1 MTTYSVG
8 DEIITVTKMRG
19 TIHAINDDG
28 TYHLVYKNSNKK
40 AASREDKSVLPKH
53 FSLAPG
59 MCIDSFVIFFLY
71 NFTTIAPQ
79 KTPAPSNRRKR
90 VKTWDYAQEPVQ
102 EWIDTGAVGA
112 APIVSGKRTRTV
124 ADYRV

>member
-1 MTTYSVG
+1 
-8 DEIITVTKMRG
+8 MRG

-71 NFTTIAPQ
+71 IFTTTAPQ

-90 VKTWDYAQEPVQ
+90 VKTWDYVQEPVQ
-102 EWIDTGAVGA
+102 EWVDTGAVDSTS
-112 APIVSGKRTRTV
+112 IITGKRTRTV
-124 ADYRV
+124 AEYRV

>member
-1 MTTYSVG
+1 
-8 DEIITVTKMRG
+8 MRG

-40 AASREDKSVLPKH
+40 SSSREDKSVLPKH
-53 FSLAPG
+53 FSLAP
-59 MCIDSFVIFFLY
+59 
-71 NFTTIAPQ
+71 APQ